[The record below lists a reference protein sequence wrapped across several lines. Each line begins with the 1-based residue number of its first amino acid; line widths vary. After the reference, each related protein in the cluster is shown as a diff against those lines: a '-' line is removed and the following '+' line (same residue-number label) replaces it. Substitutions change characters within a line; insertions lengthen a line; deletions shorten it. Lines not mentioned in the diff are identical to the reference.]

1 MTLLEKFKLD
11 HPDAP
16 MNNNGEPKCCPYHL
30 GYVNTTGCPNV
41 DVESGCIACWNR
53 EYKGETLND
62 MRKTHGLEEIPTK
75 TTVTIEFD
83 SFNFNNFALAG
94 KIFEIC
100 QNDNIHYLDAQT
112 VARMLEAE
120 VHNERRKKDDVQRK
134 IGYGA
139 S

>member
-1 MTLLEKFKLD
+1 MTLLEKFKRD
-11 HPDAP
+11 HPNAP
-16 MNNNGEPKCCPYHL
+16 LKENGMPEICPRTL
-30 GYVNTTGCPNV
+30 GYLTNVRCSDHDYRCTGC
-41 DVESGCIACWNR
+41 WNC
-53 EYKGETLND
+53 EYEGEE
-62 MRKTHGLEEIPTK
+62 THGLDEVKTK
-75 TTVTIEFD
+75 LTITLELHEL
-83 SFNFNNFALAG
+83 NNFTLAS

-100 QNDNIHYLDAQT
+100 EDDNIYHLDAQT

>member
-1 MTLLEKFKLD
+1 MTLLEKFKMD

-16 MNNNGEPKCCPYHL
+16 LNSTGLPELCPYDL
-30 GYVNTTGCPNV
+30 GYVKHQRCDNNCDTCWYCEY
-41 DVESGCIACWNR
+41 VETD
-53 EYKGETLND
+53 K
-62 MRKTHGLEEIPTK
+62 KTEALEEIKTK
-75 TTVTIEFD
+75 LTITLELHEL
-83 SFNFNNFALAG
+83 NNFTLAS

-100 QNDNIHYLDAQT
+100 ENDNIYHLDAQT